1 MRKIFLVLLSSIL
14 LFSSCDMIGDNQLY
28 VVDFDTDDISGKIS
42 YNTYPFYFDG
52 ITVLTENDLNANV
65 RLNPLYKITGW
76 SVTGKDGQAVTFP
89 YTVDSSCI
97 FTPLLERKNGS
108 EAVITLEYYLDSE
121 FETLLYKEII
131 TAEEIGEDDCVNHP
145 LISEEKLIEKNPSL
159 EGLSLISW
167 QNEEDL
173 KSYDYNEKISWA
185 TDPVERF
192 YAITDKKQY
201 KITYYNYES
210 LIIYSDTY
218 TGLSPVDIKLKEA
231 MPIKYYNFIGWYSDP
246 EYSSEQWTC
255 IPAGTTGDINLYA
268 KYEAIRYSIKY
279 DDLTEEEIEKYNLP
293 LYHSAD
299 EIRDLTIYDII
310 RDGNHSKNFFTS
322 RGGYWADRMEKTKPE
337 YGDIVLYCDF
347 VPFEFTLTFVNVD
360 GVENFENQKGFD
372 YGEVIELEDIY
383 RDGYRFLG
391 WYTDPSC
398 AEEYRVTSI
407 KMTED
412 VVLWAGWEE
421 AWNLKIYHDGE
432 FHQYDYDTGESVNLV
447 TEFSQIMKDSAE
459 CAEYG
464 YEILG
469 YTRAFSPV
477 YLTMNNTFDGDMVV
491 SLNSSATIVPVYRE
505 EKWNGAADTSW
516 YDNDKSYPEGYHIY
530 TAAQLYGLGVP
541 IYMDDL
547 QPSNC
552 LYAKP
557 DAIAHGIHI
566 ENDLDF
572 GGRNFKGLGTS
583 DIEFSCNFYG
593 NNHTF
598 YNFKT
603 DTGLLAWVAGT
614 TYHNGKKLSNLNI
627 EGLVVDPPRGDKSH
641 PIGAIIGSHALNLS
655 YNEVPYTIEN
665 VSIKGTDDMRQIYV
679 YEDGSAAILVGDAS
693 RNVQQTPGTRD
704 FGVFFKNIEVHD
716 IDFILDEGYVYNA
729 FEITGVLSCLGSVRY
744 LDANGNKMASI
755 ENIVKNNLWSGIRI
769 IDSQNN
775 ADITAKGSNYG
786 VAGGSSLLYECFAD
800 VAEVYEK
807 YKDTWFIKAETDI

>member
-97 FTPLLERKNGS
+97 FTPLLERKSGS

-121 FETLLYKEII
+121 FETLLYNEII
-131 TAEEIGEDDCVNHP
+131 TAEEIGDDNFVRHE
-145 LISEEKLIEKNPSL
+145 LITQEILLEKYPDFDGL
-159 EGLSLISW
+159 ELTGWRDEHSSSAQEYTESVSVYTLPVVRYHAVTQARKYTITYHSSIKDDWSSS
-167 QNEEDL
+167 
-173 KSYDYNEKISWA
+173 SYYYGKW
-185 TDPVERF
+185 PVEQELRTF
-192 YAITDKKQY
+192 NQTHYD
-201 KITYYNYES
+201 
-210 LIIYSDTY
+210 
-218 TGLSPVDIKLKEA
+218 
-231 MPIKYYNFIGWYSDP
+231 FIGWYTD
-246 EYSSEQWTC
+246 EAYSSKPWTC
-255 IPAGTTGDINLYA
+255 IPAGMTGDIDLYG
-268 KYEAIRYSIKY
+268 KYEPTKY
-279 DDLTEEEIEKYNLP
+279 TITYHDLTEEEIRENNLP
-293 LYHSAD
+293 LWHSI
-299 EIRDLTIYDII
+299 EERRDLTQYDII
-310 RDGNHSKNFFTS
+310 RGDKHSNIFYTIPNSQGADSIQKTDPYDGNLILYNNFSLRELTITYMNIENVEDLPSKS
-322 RGGYWADRMEKTKPE
+322 R
-337 YGDIVLYCDF
+337 
-347 VPFEFTLTFVNVD
+347 
-360 GVENFENQKGFD
+360 FD
-372 YGEVIELEDIY
+372 YGATVELENIKKE
-383 RDGYRFLG
+383 GYRFTG

-432 FHQYDYDTGESVNLV
+432 FHQYDYDIGESVNLV
-447 TEFSQIMKDSAE
+447 TEFFQIMKDSAE

-505 EKWNGAADTSW
+505 VKWNGAADTLW

-552 LYAKP
+552 LYAKS

-593 NNHTF
+593 NGHTF

-627 EGLVVDPPRGDKSH
+627 EGLVVDPPRGDNSH
-641 PIGAIIGSHALNLS
+641 PIGAIIGSHALNSS

>member
-28 VVDFDTDDISGKIS
+28 VVDFDTDDISGKIL

-52 ITVLTENDLNANV
+52 TTVLTENDLNANV

-76 SVTGKDGQAVTFP
+76 SVTGKDGQAVIFP

-97 FTPLLERKNGS
+97 FTPLLERKSGS
-108 EAVITLEYYLDSE
+108 EAVIILEYYLDSE
-121 FETLLYKEII
+121 FETLLCDEII
-131 TAEEIGEDDCVNHP
+131 TAEEIGDNNYVRHE
-145 LISEEKLIEKNPSL
+145 LITQEILLEKYPDF
-159 EGLSLISW
+159 EGLELTEWRDEHSSSAQEYKESVSVNTLPVVRYHAVTQSREYTITYHSSIKDDW
-167 QNEEDL
+167 SS
-173 KSYDYNEKISWA
+173 SYYYYGKW
-185 TDPVERF
+185 PVEQELRTF
-192 YAITDKKQY
+192 NQTHYD
-201 KITYYNYES
+201 
-210 LIIYSDTY
+210 
-218 TGLSPVDIKLKEA
+218 
-231 MPIKYYNFIGWYSDP
+231 FIGWYKD
-246 EYSSEQWTC
+246 EAYSSKPWTC
-255 IPAGTTGDINLYA
+255 IPAGMTGDIDLYG
-268 KYEAIRYSIKY
+268 KYEPTKY
-279 DDLTEEEIEKYNLP
+279 TITYHDLTEEEIRENNLP
-293 LYHSAD
+293 LWHSI
-299 EIRDLTIYDII
+299 EERRDLTQYDII
-310 RDGNHSKNFFTS
+310 RGDKHSNIFYKIPNSQGADSIQKTDPDDGNLILYNNFSLRELTITYMNIENVEDLPSKS
-322 RGGYWADRMEKTKPE
+322 R
-337 YGDIVLYCDF
+337 
-347 VPFEFTLTFVNVD
+347 
-360 GVENFENQKGFD
+360 FD
-372 YGEVIELEDIY
+372 YGATVELENIKKE
-383 RDGYRFLG
+383 GYRFTG

-412 VVLWAGWEE
+412 VVLWAGWEK

-477 YLTMNNTFDGDMVV
+477 YLTMNNTFDGDMVEN
-491 SLNSSATIVPVYRE
+491 LNSSATIVPVYRE
-505 EKWNGAADTSW
+505 VKWNGAADTSW

-552 LYAKP
+552 LYAKS

-572 GGRNFKGLGTS
+572 GGINFKGLGTS

-593 NNHTF
+593 NDHTF

-614 TYHNGKKLSNLNI
+614 TYQNGKKLSNLNI
-627 EGLVVDPPRGDKSH
+627 EGLVVDPPRGDNSH
-641 PIGAIIGSHALNLS
+641 PIGAIIGSHALNSS

-679 YEDGSAAILVGDAS
+679 YEDGCAAILVGDAS

-716 IDFILDEGYVYNA
+716 IDFILDEGYGYNA

-744 LDANGNKMASI
+744 LDANGNKMTSI

-769 IDSQNN
+769 MDSQNN

-807 YKDTWFIKAETDI
+807 YKGIWFINAETDI